1 MLTRFRRHVGSA
13 HVIAL
18 LALFVALG
26 GGAYAAMSLPK
37 NSVGARQLKRG
48 AVTPPKL
55 SRATVKELQGA
66 TGPRGPKGAKGAK
79 GATGDKGATGP
90 AGPSDV
96 YAAGN
101 AAGAMSGSYTQV
113 ASVTVPAGDYL
124 LQAKTTIFATAAE
137 SAAIAA
143 CQIAPTATG
152 GPGTWDQTRVS
163 LPEITGEVTSQ
174 DVALAGADSFGSAQS
189 VVLACRTE
197 SGTTS
202 FDDARVWAI
211 KVGAVH
217 GIPLP
222 ID

>member
-1 MLTRFRRHVGSA
+1 MLAGLRKRIGSA

-18 LALFVALG
+18 IALFVALG
-26 GGAYAAMSLPK
+26 GGAYAAMNLPK
-37 NSVGARQLKRG
+37 NSVGTRQLKRG

-55 SRATVKELQGA
+55 SRATLKKLQGS
-66 TGPRGPKGAKGAK
+66 TGPRGAKGAKGAK
-79 GATGDKGATGP
+79 GDKGATGA

-113 ASVTVPAGDYL
+113 ATVTVPAGDYL
-124 LQAKTTIFATAAE
+124 LQAKVTIFATAAK

-143 CQIAPTATG
+143 CQIAPTAAG
-152 GPGTWDQTRVS
+152 GPGTWDQSRVS
-163 LPEITGEVTSQ
+163 LPEIEGEVSSQ
-174 DVALAGADSFGSAQS
+174 DVGLAGADSFASSQS

-197 SGTTS
+197 SGATT

-211 KVGAVH
+211 KTGAVH

>member
-1 MLTRFRRHVGSA
+1 MLTGLRKRIGSA
-13 HVIAL
+13 HAIAL

-26 GGAYAAMSLPK
+26 GGAYAAMNLPK
-37 NSVGARQLKRG
+37 NSVGTRQLKRG

-55 SRATVKELQGA
+55 SRSTVKELKGN

-79 GATGDKGATGP
+79 GDKGATGP
-90 AGPSDV
+90 AGPSDI

-113 ASVTVPAGDYL
+113 AAVTVPAGDYL
-124 LQAKTTIFATAAE
+124 LQAKMTIFATAAE
-137 SAAIAA
+137 SAAVAA

-152 GPGTWDQTRVS
+152 GPGAWDQTRVS
-163 LPEITGEVTSQ
+163 LPAIAGQVSSQ
-174 DVALAGADSFGSAQS
+174 DVALAGADSFGSSQS
-189 VVLACRTE
+189 IVLSCRTE
-197 SGTTS
+197 SGATT

-211 KVGAVH
+211 KAGAVH

>member
-1 MLTRFRRHVGSA
+1 MLTRLRRHVGSA

-26 GGAYAAMSLPK
+26 GGAYAAMNLPK

-55 SRATVKELQGA
+55 SPATVKKLQGS
-66 TGPRGPKGAKGAK
+66 TGPRGAKGAK
-79 GATGDKGATGP
+79 GAKGDKGATGP
-90 AGPSDV
+90 AGPSDI

-124 LQAKTTIFATAAE
+124 LQAKVTIFATAAK

-143 CQIAPTATG
+143 CQIAPAAAG
-152 GPGTWDQTRVS
+152 GPGTWDQSRVS
-163 LPEITGEVTSQ
+163 LPEIEGEVSSQ
-174 DVALAGADSFGSAQS
+174 DVALAGADSFGSSQS

-197 SGTTS
+197 SGTTT
-202 FDDARVWAI
+202 FYDARVWAI
-211 KVGAVH
+211 KASAVH